1 LTDTPISTSAPAA
14 SPQVIPLRRAAED
27 AQRRN
32 QKPIMTPSP
41 DPQDSPFVAWR
52 LPCGTC
58 RRAWIE
64 HTHGNSGARF
74 LLAVTTDTIDSKP
87 ISEPT
92 SAPLFHKKSDVDA
105 LVAFAMSDIDAR
117 SSGR

>member
-14 SPQVIPLRRAAED
+14 SPQVIPLRRAAEG
-27 AQRRN
+27 AQLRN
-32 QKPIMTPSP
+32 QQPIMTPSG

-64 HTHGNSGARF
+64 RNHGNPGARYLF
-74 LLAVTTDTIDSKP
+74 AVTTDTIDGNP

-92 SAPLFHKKSDVDA
+92 SAPLFHDATDVDA

-117 SSGR
+117 SRGR

>member
-1 LTDTPISTSAPAA
+1 MTDTPISTSAPAA
-14 SPQVIPLRRAAED
+14 SPQVIRLRRAAED

-32 QKPIMTPSP
+32 QRPITPSR

-64 HTHGNSGARF
+64 HTHGNAGARF
-74 LLAVTTDTIDSKP
+74 LLAVTTDTIDGKP

-92 SAPLFHKKSDVDA
+92 SAPLFHDASDVDA
-105 LVAFAMSDIDAR
+105 LVAFAMGEIDAR
-117 SSGR
+117 NRGR